1 MKRIFIIAA
10 AASLALVGCQQQKG
24 PQTTELADAPQQR
37 PVEELLPK
45 PQPQPSEPAGP
56 TTPPPAAKV
65 TAVEPAPTPPPAGT
79 PRSHTL
85 QKGDTLWSLAVK
97 YLGQGRRWPEIVRAN
112 PDLHL
117 VPERLPVG
125 KTIIIPEK

>member
-24 PQTTELADAPQQR
+24 PQTTELADAPQPR
-37 PVEELLPK
+37 PVEELLPS
-45 PQPQPSEPAGP
+45 PQPQAQEPAQP
-56 TTPPPAAKV
+56 TPEPAAET
-65 TAVEPAPTPPPAGT
+65 TAAEPAPTPPPAGT

-97 YLGQGRRWPEIVRAN
+97 YLGQGRRWPEIVQAN
-112 PDLHL
+112 PELHL
-117 VPERLPVG
+117 VPKRLPVG